1 MLRSPVVSVVMP
13 VYNCERYVAKAV
25 ESILAQTFADFE
37 FLIIDDGSS
46 DESPAIM
53 RRYQELDSRIRF
65 SQRPHENGN
74 YVTALNH
81 LIEMARGEFIARMDA
96 DDISSPERFDR
107 QVAYL
112 RAHPKVVAVS
122 SRILCVDNELC
133 PIREMCT
140 EETHERIDEA
150 HMRAEPGQMSHPAAM
165 IRTDAIRR
173 VNGYRA
179 DYCSA
184 EDFDLWLRLAE
195 IGSLANLPEVLLT
208 WRLHGQSVGATRHA
222 IQQSIVQQ
230 AVRDARLRRGLP
242 VATLQDAPVAAASP
256 TRTSEVF
263 CKWGWWAL
271 QAGHLRTAKK
281 YALLTLKKEP
291 FSVASWRLLYCLL
304 RAYRSGTRS
313 AGTSSGR

>member
-1 MLRSPVVSVVMP
+1 MSHSPVISVVMP
-13 VYNCERYVAKAV
+13 VYNAGNYLEMAV
-25 ESILAQTFADFE
+25 DSILNQTFTEFE
-37 FLIIDDGSS
+37 FLVIDDGSS

-81 LIEMARGEFIARMDA
+81 LIEIARGEFVARMDA

-122 SRILCVDNELC
+122 SWHLCVDNELC

-140 EETHERIDEA
+140 EETHKRIDEA
-150 HMRAEPGQMSHPAAM
+150 HMRAESAQMCHSAAM

-195 IGSLANLPEVLLT
+195 IGSLANLPEFLLT
-208 WRLHGQSVGATRHA
+208 YRLHGQSVGATRHA

-256 TRTSEVF
+256 TRPSEVF

-281 YALLTLKKEP
+281 YALLTLRKEP
-291 FSVASWRLLYCLL
+291 FSVASWQLLYCVL

-313 AGTSSGR
+313 AETSSGR

>member
-1 MLRSPVVSVVMP
+1 MSRSPVVSVVMP
-13 VYNCERYVAKAV
+13 VYNCERYVAEAV

-37 FLIIDDGSS
+37 FLIVDDGSTDGS
-46 DESPAIM
+46 LAIL
-53 RRYQELDSRIRF
+53 RRYAGQDSRIRVI
-65 SQRPHENGN
+65 SRPNTGI
-74 YVTALNH
+74 VGALN
-81 LIEMARGEFIARMDA
+81 EMLDLARGEFVARMDA

-122 SRILCVDNELC
+122 SWVLWVDNELC

-150 HMRAEPGQMSHPAAM
+150 HMRAETGQMSHPAAM
-165 IRTDAIRR
+165 LRTDSIRR
-173 VNGYRA
+173 VNGYSV
-179 DYCSA
+179 DYCCA

-208 WRLHGQSVGATRHA
+208 WRLHGQSIGATRHA
-222 IQQSIVQQ
+222 IQQSNVQQ
-230 AVRDARLRRGLP
+230 AVRAARLRRGLP

-256 TRTSEVF
+256 TRPSEVF

-271 QAGHLRTAKK
+271 QAGHLQTAKK
-281 YALLTLKKEP
+281 YALLTLRKEP

-304 RAYRSGTRS
+304 RAYRSGIRS